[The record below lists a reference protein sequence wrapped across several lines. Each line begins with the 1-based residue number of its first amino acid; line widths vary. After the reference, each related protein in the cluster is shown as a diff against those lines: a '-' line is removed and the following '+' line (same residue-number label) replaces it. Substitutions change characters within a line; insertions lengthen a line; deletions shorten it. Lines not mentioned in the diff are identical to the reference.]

1 MKITLTIK
9 TEAQIR
15 PTKSLTPAELY
26 ELAKTVVG
34 NTFTITIEDSDTVQ
48 QLADAADALMKV
60 DPDLTVEEKLMEN
73 GVLLSLDATLAD
85 AGVADGDCIKYSY
98 AIRA

>member
-1 MKITLTIK
+1 MKITITVK

-15 PTKSLTPAELY
+15 PTKPLTPAELY
-26 ELAKTVVG
+26 DLAKTVVG

-48 QLADAADALMKV
+48 QLADAVDALMNV
-60 DPDLTVEEKLMEN
+60 DPSLTVEEKLMEN

-85 AGVADGDCIKYSY
+85 AGVVNGDSIKYSY